1 MKTRLQSV
9 AFATFAVLVMSP
21 GAAPAQATDTLRIP
35 VDGHRLFLLSSG
47 TGSPTVILESG
58 DASTHRAW
66 NTLRPEIAKFTRVV
80 AYDRA
85 GLGQSEFS
93 SQPRTAQVIAR
104 ELHAALTTANIRPPY
119 VLVGHSAGG
128 LFVRVFASLFPET
141 VVGVVLLDPA
151 PEDVYARAERE
162 LPALHASLDSA
173 DRAGRVNATPGQ
185 RAEDD
190 AWETTLVQAR
200 ASDATFRAPV
210 VLLSSPRQDL
220 GAMSDLFR
228 EEQRRWT
235 ERQARATFRVV
246 SGTGHAIQ
254 RDRPDTVLTVIK
266 SFLLAKR
273 P

>member
-1 MKTRLQSV
+1 MIVRLRAGV
-9 AFATFAVLVMSP
+9 ALALLVLAT
-21 GAAPAQATDTLRIP
+21 APHASSAQVTDTLRIP
-35 VDGHRLFLLSSG
+35 VDGHRLFLLVSG
-47 TGSPTVILESG
+47 TGSLTVILEAG
-58 DASTHRAW
+58 DQSTHRAW
-66 NTLRPEIAKFTRVV
+66 NTLRPEIATFTRVV

-93 SQPRTAQVIAR
+93 AQPRTAQVIAK

-119 VLVGHSAGG
+119 ILVGHSAGG
-128 LFVRVFASLFPET
+128 LFVRVFASLFPDA
-141 VVGVVLLDPA
+141 VAGVVLLDPS

-173 DRAGRVNATPGQ
+173 DRAGRANATPGQ

-190 AWETTLVQAR
+190 AWETSLRQAR

-246 SGTGHAIQ
+246 ARTGHAIQ
-254 RDRPDTVLTVIK
+254 RDRPDTVLTVIR
-266 SFLLAKR
+266 SFLPSQR
-273 P
+273 